1 MQRLDGLNTSP
12 CDSDNSY
19 VGTVVI
25 GSSKRPVMSKEDSMI
40 TGRGHSSHSTDSPT
54 DSDEVIDHTAAL
66 LGFMEDSDEDDLRE
80 ISGFS
85 PAVSLD
91 LELESIGD
99 EGKRNSTFEKIFSGD
114 ELDGDAP
121 TQRAKR
127 VVPLQLNFP
136 SVISKRGTTTRDEF
150 QDNGRPVKN
159 SRGAMP
165 SEGKS
170 RRSLADDIPFF
181 YFDSKLVS
189 QVEEYG
195 QRKRTDID
203 NKRKQAALKAKA
215 LKDKAGSAISHR
227 AKKVVSV
234 PNVIWDK
241 TVRKTHD
248 DTDQQDRDG
257 VNKNDFRSASKAA
270 LMKQRAKAA
279 FNEKAKRTKEK
290 MSLNKTIKERKEK
303 GSFCETQ
310 SVNMSPSVD
319 EMYSKM
325 CGNIK
330 LPNIPAQTPM
340 RYMASAGV
348 TVIGDMNKL
357 VRQASGSIPAIAA
370 SPSNV
375 SSNNSQIIDQ
385 DGFILSPTSSID
397 LMSSVNSINM
407 DAAPSIASPRSIA
420 SPKSICRSHITSPN
434 TVIASP
440 QANRGHLPPS
450 GKKFMTE
457 KKDSPKKMTLKLEL
471 TKNKSH
477 RRTTTASF

>member
-1 MQRLDGLNTSP
+1 M
-12 CDSDNSY
+12 
-19 VGTVVI
+19 
-25 GSSKRPVMSKEDSMI
+25 
-40 TGRGHSSHSTDSPT
+40 
-54 DSDEVIDHTAAL
+54 
-66 LGFMEDSDEDDLRE
+66 
-80 ISGFS
+80 
-85 PAVSLD
+85 
-91 LELESIGD
+91 
-99 EGKRNSTFEKIFSGD
+99 
-114 ELDGDAP
+114 
-121 TQRAKR
+121 
-127 VVPLQLNFP
+127 
-136 SVISKRGTTTRDEF
+136 
-150 QDNGRPVKN
+150 
-159 SRGAMP
+159 
-165 SEGKS
+165 
-170 RRSLADDIPFF
+170 
-181 YFDSKLVS
+181 S

-234 PNVIWDK
+234 PNVMWDK

-257 VNKNDFRSASKAA
+257 VNKNDFRSASKTA
-270 LMKQRAKAA
+270 LMKLRAKAA

-357 VRQASGSIPAIAA
+357 VRQATGSIPAIAA

-407 DAAPSIASPRSIA
+407 DAAPSIASPRSIG
-420 SPKSICRSHITSPN
+420 SPKSICGSHITRPE
-434 TVIASP
+434 TIIASP
-440 QANRGHLPPS
+440 QANRGQLPPS
-450 GKKFMTE
+450 GKKFVTE